1 MNLFSNLIATF
12 CELAYECVPVSRT
25 SRVRFFSRR
34 FELIEDNR
42 VVPSRLLAIVSR
54 VNVQSLIHL
63 IVGYFIIRTGIFHT

>member
-1 MNLFSNLIATF
+1 MNVFQSLVLR
-12 CELAYECVPVSRT
+12 ECV
-25 SRVRFFSRR
+25 FFSRR

-42 VVPSRLLAIVSR
+42 VVSSRLLAIVSR